1 MTIHLEMDANSAT
14 LSIEGF
20 ESFQTASRVAEML
33 LEALAPDGD
42 VFSVIDVDA
51 EWESY
56 NMPAAPSVPQVM
68 ILFTRKL
75 QISELLQLLK
85 SIADILEVMKPN
97 DPHRF

>member
-1 MTIHLEMDANSAT
+1 MTNIRLEMDSYAAT
-14 LSIEGF
+14 LYLPTWQDVSAAVEI
-20 ESFQTASRVAEML
+20 
-33 LEALAPDGD
+33 LAQLGEPFA
-42 VFSVIDVDA
+42 VVDVDA

-97 DPHRF
+97 DTHRF

>member
-1 MTIHLEMDANSAT
+1 
-14 LSIEGF
+14 
-20 ESFQTASRVAEML
+20 
-33 LEALAPDGD
+33 
-42 VFSVIDVDA
+42 VDA

-97 DPHRF
+97 DTHRF